1 MWAKALFEGLFG
13 SKEKASS
20 NIIEDIIDELEE
32 AKKSNEDTKYAQ
44 VLFDR
49 LFSKEPAHLIQSL
62 GDRLEK
68 GENKVEVEEKE
79 ETKKFLDK
87 IRVLKL
93 DDFSLVNNKFKEVCL
108 SENPTLSLEKLT
120 LEDFVGLF
128 VETVSKIHKTRQN

>member
-1 MWAKALFEGLFG
+1 M
-13 SKEKASS
+13 
-20 NIIEDIIDELEE
+20 
-32 AKKSNEDTKYAQ
+32 
-44 VLFDR
+44 
-49 LFSKEPAHLIQSL
+49 IQSL

-68 GENKVEVEEKE
+68 GEKEVEVEEKE

-87 IRVLKL
+87 IRVLNL
-93 DDFSLVNNKFKEVCL
+93 DDFNLVKNKFKEVCL